1 MLYKMKQMK
10 KGAKKMFPGEF
21 ILKDE
26 EIICNEGVDNIHLL
40 VINKGD
46 RPIQVGSH
54 YHFYEVNE
62 ALSFDTEKAYGKRL
76 DIPAGAAVRFEP
88 GDEKEVQLIDFAGER
103 EVYGFHNKVD
113 GPLEKRDNS

>member
-1 MLYKMKQMK
+1 MI
-10 KGAKKMFPGEF
+10 PGEY
-21 ILKDE
+21 IHKKTD
-26 EIICNEGVDNIHLL
+26 IVCNVDRKSIKLL
-40 VINKGD
+40 VTNKGD

-62 ALSFDTEKAYGKRL
+62 AFDFDREKSYGKRL

-88 GDEKEVQLIDFAGER
+88 GDKKEIELIDYAGKR

-113 GPLEKRDNS
+113 GPLKK